1 MAIKQD
7 LEPWQEETYRQVLL
21 SRPKSAI
28 LAPSSQEI
36 GFSSQEPRGLFPF
49 FLTTRLP
56 FQTIKTNNNPSYDYA
71 TGVLPSSI
79 VEQTE
84 QTLKNIDAALKE
96 AGATLKDVV
105 RVRYILPDKK
115 EFPLIWP
122 VLKRVFGDVR
132 PAATM
137 IQAEL
142 MKDEMRLEIEVT
154 AKKEH
159 SDGLGAPL

>member
-1 MAIKQD
+1 M
-7 LEPWQEETYRQVLL
+7 
-21 SRPKSAI
+21 SRKNISSGSAFE
-28 LAPSSQEI
+28 AEI
-36 GFSSQEPRGLFPF
+36 GYSRAVVTGSWILVSG
-49 FLTTRLP
+49 TTG
-56 FQTIKTNNNPSYDYA
+56 YDYA
-71 TGVLPSSI
+71 TGLLPTSI

-84 QTLKNIDAALKE
+84 QTLKNIEEALKK
-96 AGATLKDVV
+96 ANATLRDVV

-142 MKDEMRLEIEVT
+142 MKDEMRIEIEVT
-154 AKKEH
+154 ARKDAGR
-159 SDGLGAPL
+159 DGSGGPI

>member
-1 MAIKQD
+1 MARRNI
-7 LEPWQEETYRQVLL
+7 
-21 SRPKSAI
+21 SSGSAFE
-28 LAPSSQEI
+28 AEI
-36 GFSSQEPRGLFPF
+36 GYSRAVVTGSWILVSG
-49 FLTTRLP
+49 TTG
-56 FQTIKTNNNPSYDYA
+56 YDYA
-71 TGVLPSSI
+71 TGVLASSI

-84 QTLKNIDAALKE
+84 QTLKNIEAALKE
-96 AGATLKDVV
+96 ADATLEDVV

-142 MKDEMRLEIEVT
+142 MKDEMRIEIEVT
-154 AKKEH
+154 ARKEQ
-159 SDGLGAPL
+159 SGDGSGGPM